1 MMVSILSYL
10 ELSLFDHLA
19 HYITSTIIIFSFYF
33 CCEQLENIGPFTS
46 HVQLL
51 ENFFLIAS
59 KIIFDHL
66 ITSITNYFL
75 ITPSGGTRL
84 EYLKT

>member
-1 MMVSILSYL
+1 MVSILSYL
-10 ELSLFDHLA
+10 ELSLFDDLA

-33 CCEQLENIGPFTS
+33 CCGQLENIGPSTS

-51 ENFFLIAS
+51 ENFFLSAS
-59 KIIFDHL
+59 KIIIDHL
-66 ITSITNYFL
+66 ITPITNYFL

-84 EYLKT
+84 ECLKT